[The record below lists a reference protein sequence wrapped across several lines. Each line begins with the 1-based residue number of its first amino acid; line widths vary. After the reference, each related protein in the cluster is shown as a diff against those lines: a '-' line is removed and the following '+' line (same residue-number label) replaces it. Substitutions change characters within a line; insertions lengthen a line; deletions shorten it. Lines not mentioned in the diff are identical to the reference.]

1 MAAALTSQLRS
12 TATHPDFEEAWHR
25 QRNTARDILR
35 RLEIQEGLIL
45 ADQVGMGKTYVALA
59 VAVSQILST
68 EEPGQVLVLAP
79 AAVAQKWV
87 DEWSKF
93 SESLL
98 KPHGGLRCVAE
109 PLRSGEALLAALD
122 DPPERRS
129 HVLVASH
136 TALTSTLKDTFI
148 QLALL
153 HIATRR
159 RPDRVAERAAI
170 ARWSEGRGG
179 LLRDSRFTAERVGR
193 LLEVSP
199 STWRAEWERLTY
211 ESLPDDPVPQAV
223 LNAMEGLDLGQLRE
237 IVASLPRRSS
247 AGIDHRLKQAR
258 AQLNDATQEI
268 WRAVLASTDLS
279 LPLLIVDEAHRLK
292 NDDTRI
298 SQLFAPR
305 TPGHH
310 SGALTNIFDRILL
323 LTATPF
329 ELGHAELVR
338 VLRRLNAV
346 QGHTAPGLHNS
357 LDERLDRLAEVL
369 TNAQAAAINLDHA
382 WSNVTA
388 EDHHRFDEWTPG
400 SAPAEGLS
408 AHAAT
413 AWRAACYAATSR
425 QQMHEALRPWV
436 IRHERPR
443 RRTYLPGRDI
453 LPSTTSGSGSGL
465 DIADDVALPFLLAA
479 RAQAVAGEQ
488 AHGAA
493 RPHFAYGIASSF
505 EAFRRLGSSDE
516 LRDSDVAADESTP
529 TESKAGTSVS
539 SSADWYHREIDVLLI
554 DGGLDRH
561 DHPKVKA
568 TVERA
573 ADLWLSGHKC
583 LVFCWYIA
591 TGKAVELAIQA
602 RVESLI
608 WERAAQALALPVG
621 DAQAELTRVSER
633 LLRRDSRSYDET
645 RARLE
650 KFFAEC
656 VARADQKPQ
665 QGLVDNLV
673 EIAIRNLRTPANLVR
688 YAPLS
693 VSISHDELWAGV
705 QGSNPVG
712 IRLLDR
718 WERFAMRLAAD
729 GPDEQERVILSL
741 LGEHATEGSDGVSD
755 VDSSRGGASLSAV
768 RRAHG
773 GTKRDTR
780 ERLTA
785 LFNTPFAPDVLVA
798 SSVMGEGIDLHR
810 ECRHVIHHD
819 LDWNPSVLE
828 QRTGRLDRIGA
839 LAEHDGDIE
848 VYEPYLAGTHDE
860 KMYKVV
866 KDRAGWFDIV
876 MGRAAGGDES
886 GTDREETRVPLA
898 DSIARA
904 LTMNLQSR

>member
-1 MAAALTSQLRS
+1 M
-12 TATHPDFEEAWHR
+12 
-25 QRNTARDILR
+25 
-35 RLEIQEGLIL
+35 
-45 ADQVGMGKTYVALA
+45 
-59 VAVSQILST
+59 
-68 EEPGQVLVLAP
+68 
-79 AAVAQKWV
+79 
-87 DEWSKF
+87 
-93 SESLL
+93 
-98 KPHGGLRCVAE
+98 
-109 PLRSGEALLAALD
+109 
-122 DPPERRS
+122 
-129 HVLVASH
+129 
-136 TALTSTLKDTFI
+136 
-148 QLALL
+148 
-153 HIATRR
+153 
-159 RPDRVAERAAI
+159 
-170 ARWSEGRGG
+170 
-179 LLRDSRFTAERVGR
+179 
-193 LLEVSP
+193 SP

-453 LPSTTSGSGSGL
+453 LPSPPSGSGSGL

-516 LRDSDVAADESTP
+516 LRDSDVAADESSP

-561 DHPKVKA
+561 DHPKVRA

-608 WERAAQALALPVG
+608 WERAAQALVLPVG

-705 QGSNPVG
+705 QGSNPAG

-819 LDWNPSVLE
+819 LDLESQRSGAEDGAARPDRSLGRARRRHRGLRALPGRDARREDVQGRERPSRVV
-828 QRTGRLDRIGA
+828 RHRDGSCGRRGRKRNGSRRDARPLGGQHRSRFD
-839 LAEHDGDIE
+839 D
-848 VYEPYLAGTHDE
+848 EPPESLAGQPSTL
-860 KMYKVV
+860 
-866 KDRAGWFDIV
+866 
-876 MGRAAGGDES
+876 ES
-886 GTDREETRVPLA
+886 GRGVRRLRTRSGPVVHPLIGSIGEANCRCPQLEFVLKQTAKWGSKRVEQSSRCGLGEGHEEGLAQVPE
-898 DSIARA
+898 RA
-904 LTMNLQSR
+904 C